1 MKMNI
6 RFLLLLGGLWA
17 FVGVQAQNLRPEANE
32 KGKFGYVDDQG
43 KKVIS
48 YKYDEASPFEEGLA
62 KVKKGTKYGF
72 IDPEGKAVGKIK
84 YTLILPFNGSFC
96 RVAVGGSYKDGVL
109 DGVKW
114 GFLNKRG
121 EEILPAE
128 FEEIGEF
135 EDGVTYVIK
144 GNKYGL
150 IDDQAK
156 FLLEPKYT
164 AVGLFD
170 KFGHCWFAESGKLNK
185 KTGKLSG
192 ARYGIINKS
201 GKVVIPAKYGSLGYF
216 YRFREKGKQQIESFN
231 AGLSNALGMSALEKP
246 LRRLFDPQNYLNA
259 ILSTAKTAEKA
270 DSLRE
275 MFNLVEFVPEAD
287 YLYYTKAGVQ
297 PKGLMG
303 GLAFSATSYTPAVL
317 AKFGVMSSRGDVLI
331 PEKKFDEVN
340 CPSDGIA
347 LVGKVKKKKMNY
359 GYYNIES
366 GYLKEFKANETLYS
380 YVDGVGQIQNKD
392 DKTSYFVDKSGNRIT
407 DIYRL
412 TTGFDRGL
420 CIVQDNA
427 NGKYGV
433 IDNKGQTVIPFEY
446 DAVRANF
453 SEDLLGV
460 CKNEQWGAV
469 DRTGNLVIPMSYK
482 GIADFKFGWAAA
494 FTGNDKWGIID
505 KTNQAVLN
513 FEWENLKVIEEAD
526 QQLVWVMKN
535 SLWHCYD
542 RAKNSLAFQ
551 TGYQGA
557 FNFKEVE
564 ALNGRYAVVLQND
577 KFGAIDVAGNI
588 VVPFVLDNP
597 ANMRKLFDYMVEN
610 GKTALNSTDAFR
622 LNIREDAAT
631 NAYRITDK
639 IPDEK
644 WDY

>member
-6 RFLLLLGGLWA
+6 RFLLLLGGLCA

-170 KFGHCWFAESGKLNK
+170 KFGHCWFAESGKIGK

-192 ARYGIINKS
+192 AKYGVIDKN
-201 GKVVIPAKYGSLGYF
+201 GKVLIPAKYGSLGYF
-216 YRFREKGKQQIESFN
+216 YRFREKDKQRIESFD
-231 AGLSNALGMSALEKP
+231 AEMSNAFGMYALEKP
-246 LRRLFDPQNYLNA
+246 LRRLFEPQNYLNVA
-259 ILSTAKTAEKA
+259 LSTAKTPGKA
-270 DSLRE
+270 DSLRTI
-275 MFNLVEFVPEAD
+275 FSLVEFLPEAD
-287 YLYYTKAGVQ
+287 YFYYTKAIV
-297 PKGLMG
+297 PPASLMG
-303 GLAFSATSYTPAVL
+303 VLKHSFTTHTPIAW
-317 AKFGVMSSRGDVLI
+317 AKFGVMSSRGSVLI
-331 PEKKFDEVN
+331 PEKKFDVVN

-347 LVGKVKKKKMNY
+347 LVGKVKKKKMKY

-366 GYLKEFKANETLYS
+366 RYLKEFDANETLSS

-392 DKTSYFVDKSGNRIT
+392 DKTYYFVDKSGNRIT
-407 DIYRL
+407 DIYRFAA
-412 TTGFDRGL
+412 GFDRGL
-420 CIVQDNA
+420 CIVQENV
-427 NGKYGV
+427 NGKFGV

-446 DAVRANF
+446 DDVRTNF
-453 SEDLLGV
+453 SEDLLCV
-460 CKNEQWGAV
+460 CKNGHWGAV
-469 DRTGNLVIPMSYK
+469 DRMGNLVIPMSYK
-482 GIADFKFGWAAA
+482 GIADFKFGWAVVL
-494 FTGNDKWGIID
+494 TENEKWGVID
-505 KTNQAVLN
+505 KTNRVVLN
-513 FEWENLKVIEEAD
+513 FEWENLKAIEEMD
-526 QQLVWVMKN
+526 QQLIWGKKN
-535 SLWHCYD
+535 GLWYCYD
-542 RAKNSLAFQ
+542 RAKNALAFS
-551 TGYQGA
+551 TGFEGA
-557 FNFKEVE
+557 INFKEVAE
-564 ALNGRYAVVLQND
+564 LNGRYAVVLQND
-577 KFGAIDVAGNI
+577 KFGAIDVAGNV
-588 VVPFVLDNP
+588 VVPFVLDDLTHIK
-597 ANMRKLFDYMVEN
+597 KLFAYMAEN

-631 NAYRITDK
+631 NAFRITDK